1 MPKKGPTTSEWKNW
15 LRQYAQGEFIFQRGK
30 KPQKGSVWA
39 GVLQTIDSCQRHRNP
54 NILNALGNPI
64 ECSCGYHDV
73 CCKVQLMSEV
83 YECSTQTPSPS
94 PSTSSSTSQQPLQTS
109 SQSMQQSSPSAQPT
123 TVRNNY
129 F

>member
-39 GVLQTIDSCQRHRNP
+39 GVLQTIHSCPRHRNP

-83 YECSTQTPSPS
+83 YECNFNTDTITFTLNIIIHIST
-94 PSTSSSTSQQPLQTS
+94 TSSNILTIYATIFPICKT
-109 SQSMQQSSPSAQPT
+109 
-123 TVRNNY
+123 NNSKE
-129 F
+129 